1 MIHRIQ
7 QVEMRRRYRSGQR
20 IYSCEPLITQGPR
33 FSGYETKKRTS
44 GQKLR
49 RLLRQKIS
57 ERLYRWL
64 VDPVEAETVAVFSD
78 DK

>member
-20 IYSCEPLITQGPR
+20 IYLCEPLITQGPR

-64 VDPVEAETVAVFSD
+64 VDPVAVAVFSD